1 MRHERHVRAGQD
13 RDPDGVGVLL
23 DRRLDDLLGS
33 LMEAGVDHLH
43 AGVSERAGDDLG
55 PAIVPVETGLR
66 DDHTYLP
73 LHMGSI
79 RR

>member
-1 MRHERHVRAGQD
+1 VCSGED
-13 RDPDGVGVLL
+13 RDPDRVGILL
-23 DRRLDDLLGS
+23 DRGPDDLLGG

-43 AGVSERAGDDLG
+43 AGVAQGAGDDLG
-55 PAIVPVETGLR
+55 ATVMAVETGLR
-66 DDHTYLP
+66 DDNARLP

>member
-1 MRHERHVRAGQD
+1 MRARED
-13 RDPDGVGVLL
+13 RDPDGVGILL
-23 DRRLDDLLGS
+23 DRRLDDLLGG

-43 AGVSERAGDDLG
+43 ARVAEGAGDDLG
-55 PAIVPVETGLR
+55 AAVVPVETGLG
-66 DDHTYLP
+66 DNHAYLP

>member
-1 MRHERHVRAGQD
+1 MRAGED
-13 RDPDGVGVLL
+13 RDPDCVGVLL
-23 DRRLDDLLGS
+23 DRRLDDLLGG

-43 AGVSERAGDDLG
+43 PGVAQGSRDDLR
-55 PAIVPVETGLR
+55 ATVVTVEAGLR
-66 DDHTYLP
+66 DDDAYLP